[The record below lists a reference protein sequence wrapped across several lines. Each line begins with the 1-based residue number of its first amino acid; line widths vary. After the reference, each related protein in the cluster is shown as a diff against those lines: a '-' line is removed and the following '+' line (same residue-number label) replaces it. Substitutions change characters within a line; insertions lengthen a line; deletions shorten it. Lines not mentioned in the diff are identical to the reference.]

1 MDILGLN
8 GGGSDS
14 LYIKH
19 SSKDKT
25 WQTQDGE
32 INLVHL
38 LVDPASIQTGW
49 GMYDGLYNFTWDKKP
64 GVKGVQPG
72 PDYKRAFSVSLYIPD
87 VGTRLWQRFT
97 WGEGE
102 GFNNMCSTFWN
113 DIQKNPGKVPH
124 LQYTG
129 SKTQEFKVG
138 SSSIPE
144 FSFVKWTDKPADF
157 NAVPVD
163 QGADVVTEAPKQQ
176 SGGFNF
182 GDNSSTLENQTP
194 MDNDPRFDPS
204 VKKPL
209 TDDDLPF

>member
-19 SSKDKT
+19 SSKDKAWIT
-25 WQTQDGE
+25 ADGE
-32 INLVHL
+32 INLVHF
-38 LVDPASIQTGW
+38 LVDPTSIQTGW
-49 GMYDGLYNFTWDKKP
+49 GMYDGMYNFNWDEKP
-64 GVKGVQPG
+64 GVKGVLPG
-72 PDYKRAFSVSLYIPD
+72 PDYKRAFSVNIYIPD

-129 SKTQEFKVG
+129 SRVQEFKVG

-157 NAVPVD
+157 NAAPV
-163 QGADVVTEAPKQQ
+163 QPAPAEKP
-176 SGGFNF
+176 SGGFSFN
-182 GDNSSTLENQTP
+182 DNSNTLDNQTP
-194 MDNDPRFDPS
+194 ESGDPRFDPS
-204 VKKPL
+204 AKPL
-209 TDDDLPF
+209 TEDDLPF

>member
-32 INLVHL
+32 INLVHF
-38 LVDPASIQTGW
+38 LVDPTSIQTGW
-49 GMYDGLYNFTWDKKP
+49 GMYDGMYNFTWDERP
-64 GVKGVQPG
+64 GVKGIQPG
-72 PDYKRAFSVSLYIPD
+72 PDYKRAFSVSIYIPD

-129 SKTQEFKVG
+129 SRVQEFKVG
-138 SSSIPE
+138 SSAIPE
-144 FSFVKWTDKPADF
+144 FTFVKWADKPADF
-157 NAVPVD
+157 GVD
-163 QGADVVTEAPKQQ
+163 APKEQ
-176 SGGFNF
+176 SSGFNF
-182 GDNSSTLENQTP
+182 NDNGSTLNNQTP
-194 MDNDPRFDPS
+194 ESGDPSFDPS
-204 VKKPL
+204 AKPL
-209 TDDDLPF
+209 TEDDLPF

>member
-8 GGGSDS
+8 SGASDS

-25 WQTQDGE
+25 WVTADGE
-32 INLVHL
+32 IQLVHL
-38 LVDPASIQTGW
+38 LIDPSTIQTGW
-49 GMYDGLYNFTWDKKP
+49 GMYDGLYNFTWDEKP

-72 PDYKRAFSVSLYIPD
+72 PDKKRALSVSMYIPD

-113 DIQKNPGKVPH
+113 DIGKNPGKVPH

-129 SKTQEFKVG
+129 SKVQEFKVG

-144 FSFVKWTDKPADF
+144 FTFVKWADKPADF
-157 NAVPVD
+157 NAVPPK
-163 QGADVVTEAPKQQ
+163 AP
-176 SGGFNF
+176 SEGFNF
-182 GDNSSTLENQTP
+182 SDNTNTLDNKTP
-194 MDNDPRFDPS
+194 ESGDPRFDPS
-204 VKKPL
+204 AKTL
-209 TDDDLPF
+209 TEDDLPF